1 LAWCSARSCCGRWH
15 RPIPTA
21 DSADPA
27 AAQRPAALAR
37 ILFAVYL
44 LLVAYASLYPLEGWR
59 DHGLSP
65 FTYLGSPWPRYV
77 TEFDLAANVLG
88 YVPYGFL
95 CVAALY
101 PRLGGVAAFAVAV
114 ASAALL
120 SLALEAA
127 QSYLPARVATNLDV
141 LCNLAG
147 AAAGGVIA
155 VAFVPRLRV
164 SRPLRRLR
172 ATFLPDAA
180 TDVGLVLLALWL
192 FTQLNPA
199 TLLFAAGDLRDLL
212 AAGEGRARRPEFFVA
227 IEAIT
232 AAANLVSVGLLL
244 SALVRPGKPAR
255 ALFVA
260 LVAAALAVKVAA
272 FAILM
277 RAHNVFVWLTPGAQ
291 EGLAAGVLIALAA
304 MALPR
309 VARLALAAVLVMAA
323 TVLVNLAPP
332 NPYLAASLKL
342 WQQGHFLNFNGLTR
356 LVSALWA
363 FAALGYLIILA
374 ARRRDAPG

>member
-1 LAWCSARSCCGRWH
+1 MRWPTPDTTEAR
-15 RPIPTA
+15 
-21 DSADPA
+21 A
-27 AAQRPAALAR
+27 AARASSLAR
-37 ILFAVYL
+37 IAFAVYV

-65 FTYLGSPWPRYV
+65 FAYLASAWPRYV
-77 TEFDLAANVLG
+77 TAFDLTANVLG
-88 YVPYGFL
+88 YVPCGFL
-95 CVAALY
+95 CVLALY
-101 PRLGGVAAFAVAV
+101 PRVRGLAAFVAAL

-147 AAAGGVIA
+147 GACGAALGVAAVPTMLGG
-155 VAFVPRLRV
+155 
-164 SRPLRRLR
+164 PLERLR
-172 ATFLPDAA
+172 AKAFYAGAEIDA
-180 TDVGLVLLALWL
+180 GLALLALWL

-212 AAGEGRARRPEFFVA
+212 AAGPGRARSPEFFIA
-227 IEAIT
+227 IEAFT

-244 SALVRPGKPAR
+244 SALMRPAQPVRATF
-255 ALFVA
+255 AA
-260 LVAAALAVKVAA
+260 LVIAALAVKVAA
-272 FAILM
+272 FGIVMHAENL
-277 RAHNVFVWLTPGAQ
+277 FVWLTPGAQ
-291 EGLAAGVLIALAA
+291 IGLAGGVLVALAA

-309 VARLALAAVLVMAA
+309 VARLALAAVLIMAA

-332 NPYLAASLKL
+332 NPYLAATLKL

-363 FAALGYLIILA
+363 FGALGYLIFLA
-374 ARRRDAPG
+374 ARRREPLG